1 MGKANRTKQYIL
13 ETAAVIVNEKGISG
27 TTIDDVL
34 AAAQVARGCL
44 YSHFKTKEIL
54 AQEVADYLLATNDRY
69 NSEFINKEKTA
80 KGRIYAYLKFNSNPL
95 DGCIKGGC
103 PIFNLAAEADDNF
116 PIIKEKVKKNI
127 TDAQIY
133 FANILKTGIEN
144 GEFSSSL
151 NAEEFATKLFSSVQG
166 GIMVS
171 RTMGTNKP
179 MLSIIKSIKSELKLF
194 EN

>member
-80 KGRIYAYLKFNSNPL
+80 RGRIYAYLKFNSNPL